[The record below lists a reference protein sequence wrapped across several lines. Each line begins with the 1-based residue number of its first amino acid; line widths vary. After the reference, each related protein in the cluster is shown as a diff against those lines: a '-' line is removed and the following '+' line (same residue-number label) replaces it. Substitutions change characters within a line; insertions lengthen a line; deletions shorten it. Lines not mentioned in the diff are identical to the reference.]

1 MASIV
6 IPVAVRFTRVTID
19 SLHNINRNILCR
31 LSQPLYVSWQ
41 KQEYST
47 ITEEKKSDG
56 AESPLSDLTENEKKL
71 KADIELLNK
80 EITELRSYKGELED
94 KYKRALA
101 EGENLRV
108 RLTKQIQDA
117 KLFGIQ
123 GFCKDLLEVADI
135 LGKATESVPK
145 DELTEKNPHL
155 KTLYEGLRMTE
166 AQLHKVFNKHG
177 LISLNPLNEKFDP
190 NQHEALFQQEVQGK
204 EPGTIVVVSKLG
216 YKLHERVVRPAL
228 VGVAKG

>member
-6 IPVAVRFTRVTID
+6 VPVAMRFTRVTID
-19 SLHNINRNILCR
+19 SLHNINRNILLR
-31 LSQPLYVSWQ
+31 LSQPTFSWRNR
-41 KQEYST
+41 EYST
-47 ITEEKKSDG
+47 ITEERKSEG
-56 AESPLSDLTENEKKL
+56 EQAPSSELTENEKKL
-71 KADIELLNK
+71 KSDIELLNK
-80 EITELRSYKGELED
+80 ELLELRSYKGELED

-101 EGENLRV
+101 EGENLRI
-108 RLTKQIQDA
+108 RLMKQIEDA

-123 GFCKDLLEVADI
+123 GFCRDLLEVADI

-145 DELTEKNPHL
+145 DQLTEKNPHL

-166 AQLHKVFNKHG
+166 AQLHKVFHKHG
-177 LISLNPLNEKFDP
+177 LISLNPLDEKFDP
-190 NQHEALFQQEVQGK
+190 NLHEALFQQEVEGK
-204 EPGTIVVVSKLG
+204 KPGTVVVVSKLG